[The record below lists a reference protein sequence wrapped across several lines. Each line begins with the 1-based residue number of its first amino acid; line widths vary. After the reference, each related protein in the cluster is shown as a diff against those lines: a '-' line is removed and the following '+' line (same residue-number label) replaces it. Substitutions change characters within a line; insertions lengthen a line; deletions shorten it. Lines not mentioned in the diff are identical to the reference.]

1 MTVTDEL
8 VVLLDPHG
16 DPIGE
21 QRKASVHSSR
31 TPLHL
36 AFSLYLFDD
45 RGRLLMT
52 RRALT
57 KVAWPGV
64 WTNSCCGHPMPREDM
79 HEAIRRRVRAEL
91 NLDVTDLRCVLPNF
105 AYRAEDASGIVENER
120 CPVFVGTVMCAGP
133 ADDVAPNPDEV
144 MDRAWADPIA
154 TIASIAAA
162 PFAFSPWC
170 VEQISLLP
178 QLAARRE
185 AAGLRTSC

>member
-1 MTVTDEL
+1 MAIEEL
-8 VVLLDPHG
+8 VVLLNAGG

-21 QRKASVHSSR
+21 QRKASVHSGE

-36 AFSLYLFDD
+36 AFSLHLFDD
-45 RGRLLMT
+45 RGRLLIT

-64 WTNSCCGHPMPREDM
+64 WTNSCCGHPMPGEDL
-79 HEAIRRRVRAEL
+79 HDAIRRRVRAEL

-105 AYRAEDASGIVENER
+105 AYRAKDASGIVENER
-120 CPVFVGTVMCAGP
+120 CPVFFGAVVYAGSV
-133 ADDVAPNPDEV
+133 DDVAPNPDEV
-144 MDRAWADPIA
+144 MDRAWTDPVA
-154 TIASIAAA
+154 TIDAIAAA

-178 QLAARRE
+178 QLAERRE
-185 AAGLRTSC
+185 AVGPGASG